1 MRCFGCSLF
10 LVILIRRGIYL
21 KVVHPV
27 CCVVDIWK
35 TFSVGTV
42 ISTAN
47 GVQPLYQ
54 NKTLFYIQFLL
65 PHKVWAGFKTYGK
78 ETSNARMILTAI
90 FLNEYG
96 DWNLIDLFKMDMPDS
111 FKEWQLSEAVKQAT
125 KFLENLQLLSKHRI
139 LLLWHI
145 SLLR

>member
-1 MRCFGCSLF
+1 
-10 LVILIRRGIYL
+10 
-21 KVVHPV
+21 
-27 CCVVDIWK
+27 
-35 TFSVGTV
+35 
-42 ISTAN
+42 
-47 GVQPLYQ
+47 
-54 NKTLFYIQFLL
+54 
-65 PHKVWAGFKTYGK
+65 
-78 ETSNARMILTAI
+78 MILTAI